1 MLHQDLRK
9 QLEAVYKKDG
19 VFTYPKLFQRDNE
32 REFKSDMTKLLKN
45 TLRDYTCTA
54 FAEAFNR
61 VSKAVI

>member
-19 VFTYPKLFQRDNE
+19 VFTYPKLFQRDNG

>member
-19 VFTYPKLFQRDNE
+19 VFTYPKLFQRDNG

-45 TLRDYTCTA
+45 TQL
-54 FAEAFNR
+54 
-61 VSKAVI
+61 